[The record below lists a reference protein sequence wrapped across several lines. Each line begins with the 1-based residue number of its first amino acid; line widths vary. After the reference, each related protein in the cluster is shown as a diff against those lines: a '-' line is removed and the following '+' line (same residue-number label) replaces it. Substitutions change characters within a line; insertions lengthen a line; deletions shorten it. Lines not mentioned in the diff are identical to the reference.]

1 MSDKNKDKDNKSNLP
16 KLKFSSYWIYG
27 AVLVAIIAVQFFSSG
42 DLASKSISKN
52 KFDEILRDNDIKKI
66 VVLNKDVAQVFLTD
80 DALKKTKHKEFTNS
94 TFLSGTNL
102 LQ

>member
-27 AVLVAIIAVQFFSSG
+27 AVLIAIIAMQFFSSG

-52 KFDEILRDNDIKKI
+52 KFDEILRDNDIEKI
-66 VVLNKDVAQVFLTD
+66 VVLNKDNKVIRID
-80 DALKKTKHKEFTNS
+80 FTNYFGNKKQES
-94 TFLSGTNL
+94 F
-102 LQ
+102 